1 MKFEDFK
8 YERPNIEKD
17 REDIRSFIKELEEA
31 KDFNGAKEVIGK
43 INKIR
48 NNTSTMMALSEV
60 RHTINTEDE
69 FYNEESDFWDEN
81 SPLIE
86 EVNNEFYKAFL
97 NSPFKDE
104 IGAYYG
110 ETIIKE
116 AEYSQ
121 KSFSKE
127 VIEDMQLENKLGSQ
141 YQKLIASAKI
151 EFDGEERTL
160 AQLVPF
166 VTSEDREV
174 RKRASEAKYNFFVK
188 HEVK

>member
-69 FYNEESDFWDEN
+69 F
-81 SPLIE
+81 
-86 EVNNEFYKAFL
+86 
-97 NSPFKDE
+97 
-104 IGAYYG
+104 
-110 ETIIKE
+110 
-116 AEYSQ
+116 
-121 KSFSKE
+121 
-127 VIEDMQLENKLGSQ
+127 
-141 YQKLIASAKI
+141 
-151 EFDGEERTL
+151 
-160 AQLVPF
+160 
-166 VTSEDREV
+166 
-174 RKRASEAKYNFFVK
+174 
-188 HEVK
+188 